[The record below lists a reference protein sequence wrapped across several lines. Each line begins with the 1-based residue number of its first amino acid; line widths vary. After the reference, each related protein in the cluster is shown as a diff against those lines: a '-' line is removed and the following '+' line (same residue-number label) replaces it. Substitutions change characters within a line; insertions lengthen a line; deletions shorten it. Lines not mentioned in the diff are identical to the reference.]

1 MNNGLTQYQQLMQIK
16 GMNRAEKRKLAKKL
30 KMSYT
35 DLVNSLNFEIADI
48 TVEEL
53 PEGTLVKLKADRILE
68 KKTELSE
75 NYIKW
80 VEDNRD
86 KVFTCEKDPSLV
98 NDSKRVVLKEDTTE
112 PKWIFHVSDLE
123 LVLDE
128 KEIFNQ

>member
-30 KMSYT
+30 KMSYA

-53 PEGTLVKLKADRILE
+53 PEGTLVKLKADRILD
-68 KKTELSE
+68 KKQELSE
-75 NYIKW
+75 TYIKW

-86 KVFTCEKDPSLV
+86 KVFTCEKDPSLGD
-98 NDSKRVVLKEDTTE
+98 DSKRVVLKEDETE